1 MKIAATFLVLTVL
14 SAGAVG
20 AQEGNGL
27 RRHPLQLSS
36 EELFRLF
43 ETSDESTPRDL
54 DRLYDNFLDHVEND
68 RVSLSG
74 FLTLLP
80 GDGNEKREDE
90 EADPPTFAFVA
101 KAKGS
106 TLVSFTRPGASI
118 DPEDRV
124 FLQRTV
130 VTDILDER
138 AFSLAVY
145 EDHAL
150 DGDALRFVGIGARVI
165 ARPALRIL
173 GWGLRLQFFGSF
185 HPEHGGT
192 AYVAISG
199 RPGAIMDRT
208 MRRAAAH
215 SVTPTPAP

>member
-1 MKIAATFLVLTVL
+1 MKIAATFLALIVL
-14 SAGAVG
+14 SSGAAG

-36 EELFRLF
+36 EDLFQLF
-43 ETSDESTPRDL
+43 EASDDSPPGEL

-68 RVSLSG
+68 RVSLRG
-74 FLTLLP
+74 FVTLLP
-80 GDGNEKREDE
+80 GGRDEKREDD
-90 EADPPTFAFVA
+90 EADPPTFAFIA

-150 DGDALRFVGIGARVI
+150 DGGALRLVGFGARVI

-173 GWGLRLQFFGSF
+173 GWGFRLQLFGSF

-208 MRRAAAH
+208 TQRSAH
-215 SVTPTPAP
+215 HDEPIP